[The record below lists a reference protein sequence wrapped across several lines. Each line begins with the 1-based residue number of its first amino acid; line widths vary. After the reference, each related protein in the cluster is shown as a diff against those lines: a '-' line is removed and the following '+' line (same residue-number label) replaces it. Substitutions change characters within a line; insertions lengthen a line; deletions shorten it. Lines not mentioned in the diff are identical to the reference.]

1 MSHTNGPEFPASSV
15 PCSTPSAYP
24 ANRMGWLHSFCLLL
38 ARAEVAR
45 EIGRDAALLIL
56 IIAIQEDVQRYQA
69 APIYFDA
76 ELQRATGIRSQ
87 KQLDRVRQKAVAAGW
102 LNVDRDAAGD
112 SSVARYWTVIPNRL
126 NVFQNPAGHCV
137 VPAQT
142 GLPACEVVDGKE
154 RNDLCGFTQ
163 QGIETPRPS
172 ITPILSTA
180 QILSGSPVPIPLPQ
194 AAVPVVAK
202 SQDTGRGVDPK
213 LVPVMEVKACEQVA
227 GKSPQPGSFAG
238 IKMESHTPATS
249 VSNAG
254 TVLQAVEQKKLVAA
268 LPVSQDQVISILAA
282 YPKMGDFEMATA
294 EIHRALQKIP
304 YAELLVLVNR
314 YALSRKR
321 PGQTCDQ
328 TPTAT
333 VWFGRES
340 WKEDPAKWER
350 SDSKR

>member
-1 MSHTNGPEFPASSV
+1 MSDSTGLELPASSAS
-15 PCSTPSAYP
+15 CSTTSTYP
-24 ANRMGWLHSFCLLL
+24 AKRMGWLHSFAGLL

-56 IIAIQEDVQRYQA
+56 IIAIQEDVQQYQS

-102 LNVDRDAAGD
+102 LIVDRDVAGD
-112 SSVARYWTVIPNRL
+112 SSVARYWTVIPDRL
-126 NVFQNPAGHCV
+126 NVFQNPTGPRV

-142 GLPACEVVDGKE
+142 GLPACEVVDGNE
-154 RNDLCGFTQ
+154 RNDRSGFAP
-163 QGIETPRPS
+163 QGIEKPRPS
-172 ITPILSTA
+172 TTQSFSTP
-180 QILSGSPVPIPLPQ
+180 QILSGSPIPLPQ
-194 AAVPVVAK
+194 ATVPLVAK
-202 SQDTGRGVDPK
+202 SQAADCGVDPK
-213 LVPVMEVKACEQVA
+213 RVPVVEVKACEPVA
-227 GKSPQPGSFAG
+227 DKSPQPGSVAG
-238 IKMESHTPATS
+238 IKMEAHTPATL

-254 TVLQAVEQKKLVAA
+254 TILPLAEQNKVIAVHSG
-268 LPVSQDQVISILAA
+268 SQEQVISLLAA
-282 YPKMGDFEMATA
+282 YPKLGDLQLATEA
-294 EIHRALQKIP
+294 VREALQKIP
-304 YAELLVLVNR
+304 YAELLVIVNR

-340 WKEDPAKWER
+340 WKEDPAKWEG
-350 SDSKR
+350 SSSKR